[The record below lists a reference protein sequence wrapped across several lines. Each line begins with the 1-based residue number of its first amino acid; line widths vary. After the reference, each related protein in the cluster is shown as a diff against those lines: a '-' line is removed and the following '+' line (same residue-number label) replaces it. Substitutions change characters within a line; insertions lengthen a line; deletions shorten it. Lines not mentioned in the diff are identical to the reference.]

1 MLMSVAEKGESDWLN
16 ALRPVSREF
25 LEIFLNSPL
34 DKSAKSCIFFLLL
47 AGVAELADA
56 SG

>member
-1 MLMSVAEKGESDWLN
+1 MSVAEKGESDWLN